1 MKLRDF
7 DTKRSYL
14 FLSSIFEE
22 IKELDKIIHDTYRDL
37 ATANKVYVGMQNGAL
52 VKFTTTAYP

>member
-37 ATANKVYVGMQNGAL
+37 ATAKWY
-52 VKFTTTAYP
+52 KFTLIRVGVL